1 MSKRKGMSLED
12 KRKTI
17 LNIYH
22 TSKEVYNLKEIEG
35 LASKKGVVLQSI
47 KDVNQSLCDD
57 SLVDSDK
64 IGAANFFWSFPSKAI
79 IKARN
84 ANEDSIKANQSL
96 NEAISKLTGEVNQKK
111 KGKEA
116 TKEREEMLKNL
127 AQAKAKLEALEKE
140 MHMYKENDPE
150 EIDKMEKEN
159 QNILDSV
166 NRWTDN
172 IFAIKSYLVKKR
184 GMLSKDVD
192 RLLEIK
198 DDFDYVEGSN

>member
-22 TSKEVYNLKEIEG
+22 TNKEVYNLKEMEG
-35 LASKKGVVLQSI
+35 LASKRGVVLQSI
-47 KDVNQSLCDD
+47 KEVNQSLCDD

-64 IGAANFFWSFPSKAI
+64 IGAANFFWSFPSKAL

-84 ANEDSIKANQSL
+84 LKEDAIKLNQNLKETVSAL
-96 NEAISKLTGEVNQKK
+96 EIEINTKRR
-111 KGKEA
+111 GKES
-116 TKEREEMLKNL
+116 TTEREQMLKKL
-127 AQAKAKLEALEKE
+127 ADEKEKLRSLEKE
-140 MHMYKENDPE
+140 MQIYKDNDPE
-150 EIDKMEKEN
+150 EIEKMEKEN
-159 QNILDSV
+159 QSILESV

-198 DDFDYVEGSN
+198 DDFDYVEG